1 VNFNLSLIVPELY
14 FLCLIVALIIQ
25 SCGTR
30 EWKPEVEKWLPF
42 GAGLGLFTTIAHY
55 SVHGALFYDV
65 YVVDMMSQ
73 FFKIAI
79 AFGFF
84 VVVLNT
90 SRQPTLAE
98 EKRSDYY
105 MLLAFSTLGLMMLA
119 SCVELITIYL
129 ALELA
134 SYSMYAIIP
143 LRAKSK
149 GAAEAGVKYILFGA
163 VATALALYGLSY
175 IMASQHTT
183 YITELATKNWHF
195 ADNPMAVAGLCLFLG
210 GMFFK
215 LALFPFHFWCPD
227 VYQGASNETAAFV
240 ATMPKMGAIVV
251 LVRMATFLKP
261 GLEITTLLAVLGACS
276 MTFGNLSALAQKDLK
291 RLLGFSS
298 VAHAGYIMV
307 GLVSGTPEGL
317 GAAAFYGLAY
327 LLMNLLVF
335 WILSRVAVDGRNLT
349 FDDLNGLYK
358 KAPVLAFSL
367 AAGAFALVGLPP
379 TMGFMGKFFLIT
391 SAWDHGYNWLVIVL
405 VLNSAIAIYYYL
417 SLFRHAFTEEKVP
430 GNAPAPDNGWFASVG
445 AGMLAAAVLIAGIVP
460 APIFNFAI
468 DAGKVLYG
476 IAVTTHGAGH

>member
-1 VNFNLSLIVPELY
+1 MNFITSLIVPEIYYL
-14 FLCLIVALIIQ
+14 FLAIALMIQ
-25 SCGTR
+25 SCGDR
-30 EWKPEVEKWLPF
+30 EWKPDVEKWLPF
-42 GAGLGLFTTIAHY
+42 GALLGLFTTIAHY
-55 SVHGALFYDV
+55 HAHGTMLYGT
-65 YVVDMMSQ
+65 YEVDMMSQ
-73 FFKIAI
+73 FFKIALS
-79 AFGFF
+79 FGFF
-84 VVVLNT
+84 VIVINT
-90 SRQPTLAE
+90 SRQPTLAD
-98 EKRSDYY
+98 EKRADYY
-105 MLLAFSTLGLMMLA
+105 MLLTFSTFGLMLLS

-149 GAAEAGVKYILFGA
+149 GAAESGVKYILFGA

-175 IMASQHTT
+175 IMAAQHTT
-183 YITELATKNWHF
+183 YIAELATKNWHF
-195 ADNPMAVAGLCLFLG
+195 SDNPMAVVGLCLFLG

-227 VYQGASNETAAFV
+227 VYQGASNETASFV
-240 ATMPKMGAIVV
+240 ATMPKMGAIVI

-317 GAAAFYGLAY
+317 AAAAFYALAY

-335 WILSRVAVDGRNLT
+335 WIVSRVAVDGRNLE
-349 FDDLNGLYK
+349 FSDLNGLYK

-391 SAWDHGYNWLVIVL
+391 SAWDHGYNWLVIIL

-417 SLFRHAFTEEKVP
+417 SLFRHAFTEEKGV
-430 GNAPAPDNGWFASVG
+430 AEHPAPDNSWFASAG
-445 AGMLAAAVLIAGIVP
+445 AGLLAAAVLIAGILP
-460 APIFNFAI
+460 APLFNFAI
-468 DAGKVLYG
+468 AAGKSLYG
-476 IAVTTHGAGH
+476 IVSTGTH

>member
-1 VNFNLSLIVPELY
+1 MNFNFSLIVPELCY
-14 FLCLIVALIIQ
+14 LFLAAVLMVQ
-25 SCGTR
+25 SCGGRT
-30 EWKPEVEKWLPF
+30 WKPVAEKWLPL
-42 GAGLGLFTTIAHY
+42 GAFLGLLTTIAY
-55 SVHGALFYDV
+55 YDANGTMFYDV

-79 AFGFF
+79 AFGFL

-90 SRQPTLAE
+90 TRQTTLAD
-98 EKRSDYY
+98 EKKTDYY
-105 MLLAFSTLGLMMLA
+105 MLLTFSTLGLMMLA

-143 LRAKSK
+143 LRARSK
-149 GAAEAGVKYILFGA
+149 GAAESGVKYILFGA

-175 IMASQHTT
+175 IMAAQHTT
-183 YITELATKNWHF
+183 YIAELATKNWTF
-195 ADNPMAVAGLCLFLG
+195 ADNSMAVAGLTLFLG

-240 ATMPKMGAIVV
+240 ATMPKMGAVVV

-307 GLVSGTPEGL
+307 GLVSGTPKGL
-317 GAAAFYGLAY
+317 AAAAFYALAY

-335 WILSRVAVDGRNLT
+335 WIVSRVAVDGRNLELS
-349 FDDLNGLYK
+349 DLNGLYR
-358 KAPVLAFSL
+358 KAPALAFSL

-391 SAWDHGYNWLVIVL
+391 AAWDHGYNWLVIIL

-417 SLFRHAFTEEKVP
+417 SLFRHAFTEDKAP
-430 GNAPAPDNGWFASVG
+430 GNHPAPDNGAFASIG
-445 AGMLAAAVLIAGIVP
+445 AGMLAAAVLLAGVIP
-460 APIFNFAI
+460 APLFNFAVA
-468 DAGKVLYG
+468 AGKSLYG
-476 IAVTTHGAGH
+476 IAVAASGN